1 MSEFYDVVVIGGG
14 NAGYS
19 AAISAKQA
27 GASKVLLIE
36 KSTADA
42 YPGGNS
48 YFTAGKYEP
57 NPFLWLQNVIT

>member
-1 MSEFYDVVVIGGG
+1 MSEFYDVVVVGGG

-48 YFTAGKYEP
+48 YFTAGK
-57 NPFLWLQNVIT
+57 